1 MDGVKECALL
11 KTCNRVE
18 IYTVT
23 EEYETTRK
31 KVEEYVNGFIPF
43 NNQENL
49 VQFLTNMDSV
59 KHLLRVSSGLE
70 SMIIGEDQI
79 QMQVKESFD
88 LAMHEKCLGPVLS
101 LVFGRASASARRCGP
116 RRASTRDASP
126 SVRPPSNWPNPSW
139 EACRARTSW

>member
-1 MDGVKECALL
+1 MEALGGQEPRQMLQILKALDGVKECAVL

-70 SMIIGEDQI
+70 SMIIGEDRDPDAGQ
-79 QMQVKESFD
+79 
-88 LAMHEKCLGPVLS
+88 
-101 LVFGRASASARRCGP
+101 GRL
-116 RRASTRDASP
+116 
-126 SVRPPSNWPNPSW
+126 
-139 EACRARTSW
+139 